1 VTTTGHL
8 ADLATELVVAID
20 ATDPALAAMLRE
32 LLDYPLTADDL
43 DNRPD
48 ADEPSPALAEFTA
61 SRAAHPV
68 NPAAGPT
75 AASAGDLDHHDF
87 LAEREPAP
95 QAALASPRRERS
107 DRADLAT
114 DAGRRPSDPTG
125 RKYTIE
131 PHDYRLG
138 P

>member
-1 VTTTGHL
+1 
-8 ADLATELVVAID
+8 
-20 ATDPALAAMLRE
+20 M
-32 LLDYPLTADDL
+32 LDYPLTANDL

-48 ADEPSPALAEFTA
+48 AETPTPALAEYVA
-61 SRAAHPV
+61 NRAGHPV

-75 AASAGDLDHHDF
+75 AASAGDLDHHD
-87 LAEREPAP
+87 A
-95 QAALASPRRERS
+95 RRQGGKTVRVNLGPIV
-107 DRADLAT
+107 RRWHRLKTFADWT
-114 DAGRRPSDPTG
+114 VSQVKRRWEWTSPTG